1 LIRQKGRRRAGER
14 DTAVLGMKPFGGGR
28 ITDAGLCLGF
38 LKGYADLFPCT
49 GIESAEEMAQNISVW
64 KENGGLTEADRR
76 EMARIK
82 VALGSRF
89 DGELSGQ
96 RI

>member
-1 LIRQKGRRRAGER
+1 MPGC
-14 DTAVLGMKPFGGGR
+14 V
-28 ITDAGLCLGF
+28 
-38 LKGYADLFPCT
+38 
-49 GIESAEEMAQNISVW
+49 MAQNISVW
-64 KENGGLTEADRR
+64 KENSGLTEADRR